1 MCIRDSPSFCASFV
15 CRAAR
20 AGVRSGGVFITDSA
34 PGESI
39 RRKSGGFGPG
49 ALTDYNLSEFV
60 ARPPIC
66 CGKSLPKAGFEPEAG
81 KNDGPLPEERPVSV
95 NTLMVVGIYFL
106 RWMLSETVSTVQG
119 PPYVTLAA
127 VEALIFRRPEHQ
139 TSALA

>member
-1 MCIRDSPSFCASFV
+1 M
-15 CRAAR
+15 
-20 AGVRSGGVFITDSA
+20 
-34 PGESI
+34 
-39 RRKSGGFGPG
+39 SGGFGPG

>member
-1 MCIRDSPSFCASFV
+1 MSKIKSFSHIIGLDLTNLGNKYIKNISESLHSAQVSF
-15 CRAAR
+15 AAPP
-20 AGVRSGGVFITDSA
+20 APECVRGGVFITDSA

-81 KNDGPLPEERPVSV
+81 KTYATDSKGN
-95 NTLMVVGIYFL
+95 NTSYSIPITGGHLVLKV
-106 RWMLSETVSTVQG
+106 TVRIRLVDYGDS
-119 PPYVTLAA
+119 
-127 VEALIFRRPEHQ
+127 
-139 TSALA
+139 